1 MRLKFDMLIL
11 CSYFVGYPKI
21 QKQNMSRRMDHQM
34 CFWIVS
40 GRTYRKIA
48 KKQGIPN
55 GLQQNDLAA
64 LTPKHFLF
72 GGYVVKHHEDFARL
86 RVNNVCDAKIAGTG
100 LNRG

>member
-1 MRLKFDMLIL
+1 MLIL

-21 QKQNMSRRMDHQM
+21 QKQNMSLRMDHQM

-64 LTPKHFLF
+64 LTPKHFFF

-86 RVNNVCDAKIAGTG
+86 RVNNVCDAKIAGAG